1 MNFNYSEDQ
10 NIFVNSLEKLLN
22 DRFGPEA
29 RSTLLEQD
37 LDYDRALWQ
46 SCAEMGFLGLT
57 FPEEYGGFNGSSI
70 DAMVASIEF
79 GKNLAYLPFISSIIL
94 GAGAL
99 RIAGDDKQKQDLLPG
114 IADGKLTLAVA
125 FTEPDSRFDLS
136 DIATSGNSDGDG
148 YRLNGRKA
156 VVFGGAEADLL
167 IVSAR
172 TSGEDLCSFDGIS
185 LFIVDGDTQGV
196 EKTPY
201 RMLNG
206 QKAAD
211 ISFNNVKVSRDQL
224 LGAPDCA
231 YTVIEHVVDLGT
243 AAICAETLGALE
255 KINELTLEYLKQRHQ
270 FGRSIGSFQVLQ
282 HHMVD
287 MLIEYEHA
295 RSLVYEACMK
305 ADSDNAAERGRAVS
319 AAKAFIAEK
328 GRIICQKAMQ
338 MHGGIGITQEYE
350 LSEYVKRVT
359 MAEFAFG
366 DVDHHLIRFAD
377 LDD

>member
-22 DRFGPEA
+22 DRCGPEA